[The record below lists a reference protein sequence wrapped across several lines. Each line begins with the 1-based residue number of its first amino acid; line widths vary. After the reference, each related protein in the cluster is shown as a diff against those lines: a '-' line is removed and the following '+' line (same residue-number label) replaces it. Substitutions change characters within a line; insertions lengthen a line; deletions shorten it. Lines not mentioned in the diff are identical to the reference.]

1 MDAGRGTDH
10 PRSPDEAAIRALE
23 AAYDAAWN
31 AADLKGLTASFT
43 PDATIVDPF
52 GGVSSGRTEIGRLLG
67 TLLAGSGRGSTH
79 AGAIL
84 GVRFVSDDVALA
96 DGEAVIEGLSRPD
109 GSAMPPIVH
118 RFTDVLV
125 RGDGGWRI
133 AGVRAYVFMEG
144 PRP

>member
-1 MDAGRGTDH
+1 MDDSRESR
-10 PRSPDEAAIRALE
+10 PRSLDEAAIRALE

-31 AADLKGLTASFT
+31 AADLDALTEPFT
-43 PDATIVDPF
+43 ADATIVDPF
-52 GGVSSGRTEIGRLLG
+52 GGVSVGRAEIGS
-67 TLLAGSGRGSTH
+67 LLADLLKGAGRGSTH

-96 DGEAVIEGLSRPD
+96 DGEAAIEGLKGPD
-109 GSAMPPIVH
+109 GGVVPPLVH

-125 RGDGGWRI
+125 RQDGRWRI
-133 AGVRAYVFMEG
+133 AQIRAYVFMDG